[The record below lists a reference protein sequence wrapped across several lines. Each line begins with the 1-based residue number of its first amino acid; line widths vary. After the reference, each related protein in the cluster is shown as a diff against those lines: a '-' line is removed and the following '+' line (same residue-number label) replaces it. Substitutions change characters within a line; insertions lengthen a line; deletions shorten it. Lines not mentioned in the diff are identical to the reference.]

1 MGAYD
6 IVQQLEA
13 MRKKIN
19 FNNGVGICLFFASM
33 FCFNAPGLG
42 PLIGFIVLIS
52 GVAMILRVGKTRE
65 NFKRMYKDT
74 FVSAVLAEIFDNVDY
89 QWENGFR
96 RDYVRDFSLCQMG
109 NRYSSEDYLRA
120 SYKGV
125 FFEQAEVKVYY
136 KSSGKNSHTTIYFD
150 GRMFVFD
157 LPLKKVFSL
166 KVFTENFMYR
176 LKNTDGFR
184 MKKVQMESAQFNKRF
199 DVLAANEHDAFY
211 ILTPHVMERID
222 NIASTFG
229 NVGLHF
235 HGGRLCVGINMRGD
249 AFDSNMS
256 TKIDYL
262 AEKEK
267 AKRDAQ
273 VIIDIIDTLNDL
285 MQNYDESEE
294 KTVALYQDES
304 DEKTTMLYPEDEPN
318 VGMYN
323 KSPVGSAYG
332 FTLKS

>member
-13 MRKKIN
+13 MRKQIN
-19 FNNGVGICLFFASM
+19 FNNGVGVGLFFVSM
-33 FCFNAPGLG
+33 FCFSTPGLG
-42 PLIGFIVLIS
+42 PLFGFIMLVS
-52 GVAMILRVGKTRE
+52 GVAMIIRSSTVRTE
-65 NFKRMYKDT
+65 FKRMYKDT
-74 FVSAVLAEIFDNVDY
+74 FVSAVLSEIFDNVDY

-109 NRYSSEDYLRA
+109 NRFSSEDYLRA

-125 FFEQAEVKVYY
+125 YFEQADVHVYY
-136 KSSGKNSHTTIYFD
+136 KSSGKNSHTTTYFD
-150 GRMFVFD
+150 GRMFAFD

-176 LKNTDGFR
+176 SKNTDGFK
-184 MKKVQMESAQFNKRF
+184 MKKVQMESAQFNKQF

-211 ILTPHVMERID
+211 VLTPHVMERIN
-222 NIASTFG
+222 NIAYNFG
-229 NVGLHF
+229 NVALHF
-235 HGGRLCVGINMRGD
+235 HGGRLYVGINMRGN

-262 AEKEK
+262 AEKDK

-285 MQNYDESEE
+285 MQNYDESEG

-304 DEKTTMLYPEDEPN
+304 DEKTTILYPGDESN

-323 KSPVGSAYG
+323 HSPVGSAYG
-332 FTLKS
+332 FKLKS